1 MIRSIRG
8 SIFLAILALCLAL
21 PGTGGRLTFAQ
32 SAPDDQTPDEEELEA
47 QRSAAGAQILQNIVT
62 QGINPVEFFAEVFS
76 GMPEGGFDGDFF
88 RQKLIEHNLVDQDT
102 LDHIDSTA
110 QRVAGTR
117 MQRDLGVTGTEW
129 DALRPKIQKVLDTGF
144 AAGVKLPQGSVLGLR
159 PKVKGKTEV
168 QIALSA
174 VEAAS
179 NNPNSTPREMKE
191 KLAAWRAARQKA
203 MADYVDAQ
211 KQLIALCTQRQEAF
225 FTAIGL
231 VE

>member
-8 SIFLAILALCLAL
+8 SVFPAILALCLAL
-21 PGTGGRLTFAQ
+21 PVTGGRLAFA
-32 SAPDDQTPDEEELEA
+32 SAPNDPTPDEEELEA

-62 QGINPVEFFAEVFS
+62 QGINPVEFFTEVFS

-88 RQKLIEHNLVDQDT
+88 RQKLLEHNLIDQDT

-117 MQRDLGVTGTEW
+117 MQHDLEVTGTEW
-129 DALRPKIQKVLDTGF
+129 DALLPKIQKVLDTGF
-144 AAGVKLPQGSVLGLR
+144 TAGVQLPKGSVLGLH

-174 VEAAS
+174 MKAAS
-179 NNPNSTPREMKE
+179 SDPNSSLKEMKE

-203 MADYVDAQ
+203 MADYLEAQ
-211 KQLIALCTQRQEAF
+211 KELIAICTQRQEAF

>member
-1 MIRSIRG
+1 MIRLIRG

-21 PGTGGRLTFAQ
+21 PCTGGRLTFAQ
-32 SAPDDQTPDEEELEA
+32 SAPNDQTPDEEELDA
-47 QRSAAGAQILQNIVT
+47 QRRAAGVQILQNLFA
-62 QGINPVEFFAEVFS
+62 QGVNPAEFFAEVFS

-102 LDHIDSTA
+102 LDHIDSTV

-117 MQRDLGVTGTEW
+117 MQHDLGVTGTEW
-129 DALRPKIQKVLDTGF
+129 DALRSKIQKVLDTGF
-144 AAGVKLPQGSVLGLR
+144 VAGVQLPKGSVLGLR

-179 NNPNSTPREMKE
+179 NDPNASPKEINE
-191 KLAAWRAARQKA
+191 KLAAWRAAKKKA

-211 KQLIALCTQRQEAF
+211 KQLIAVCTQRQEAF